1 MVQVFFNYYSS
12 ILFFLRRLKWK
23 KIKIE
28 RLVQLK
34 SFLSGGEELF
44 FQRFFPELLERT
56 APVITDVKV
65 IDISNNVEEIAHQLS
80 LQNDVQFFERR
91 GDHWAANDQVDQ
103 CQMALINGTH
113 VADAAR
119 VSKLVSWATI

>member
-1 MVQVFFNYYSS
+1 M
-12 ILFFLRRLKWK
+12 K

-28 RLVQLK
+28 RLAQLK
-34 SFLSGGEELF
+34 SFLSNSEELF
-44 FQRFFPELLERT
+44 FQRFFPELLGRT
-56 APVITDVKV
+56 VPVVTDIEVT
-65 IDISNNVEEIAHQLS
+65 DISNNVEEIAHQLS
-80 LQNDVQFFERR
+80 LQNDAQFFERH
-91 GDHWAANDQVDQ
+91 GDRWVTNNQVDQ

>member
-1 MVQVFFNYYSS
+1 M
-12 ILFFLRRLKWK
+12 K

-28 RLVQLK
+28 RLAQLK

-44 FQRFFPELLERT
+44 FSKFFPELLGKT
-56 APVITDVKV
+56 VPVVTDVEV

-80 LQNDVQFFERR
+80 LQNDVQFFERH
-91 GDHWAANDQVDQ
+91 GNHWVTNDHTDQ

-119 VSKLVSWATI
+119 VSKLISWATI

>member
-1 MVQVFFNYYSS
+1 M
-12 ILFFLRRLKWK
+12 K

-28 RLVQLK
+28 RKTQLK
-34 SFLSGGEELF
+34 SFLSGSEGLF

-56 APVITDVKV
+56 APVVTDVEV

-80 LQNDVQFFERR
+80 LQDDVQFFERH
-91 GDHWAANDQVDQ
+91 GDRWVTNDQVDQ
-103 CQMALINGTH
+103 RHLALINGTH

-119 VSKLVSWATI
+119 VSKLVSWANI

>member
-1 MVQVFFNYYSS
+1 M
-12 ILFFLRRLKWK
+12 K

-28 RLVQLK
+28 RLAQLK
-34 SFLSGGEELF
+34 SFLSGGEVLF
-44 FQRFFPELLERT
+44 FQKFFPELLKTT
-56 APVITDVKV
+56 APVVTDIEVT
-65 IDISNNVEEIAHQLS
+65 DISNSVEEIAHQLS

-91 GDHWAANDQVDQ
+91 DDRWVSNDQIDQ

>member
-1 MVQVFFNYYSS
+1 M
-12 ILFFLRRLKWK
+12 K

-28 RLVQLK
+28 RIAQFK
-34 SFLSGGEELF
+34 SLLSGSEELF
-44 FQRFFPELLERT
+44 FQRFFPELLGKT
-56 APVITDVKV
+56 VPVVTDVEV

-80 LQNDVQFFERR
+80 LQNDVHFFERR

-119 VSKLVSWATI
+119 VSKLISWATI

>member
-1 MVQVFFNYYSS
+1 M
-12 ILFFLRRLKWK
+12 K

-28 RLVQLK
+28 RMIQFK
-34 SFLSGGEELF
+34 SLLSGSEELF
-44 FQRFFPELLERT
+44 FQKFFPEFLKRT
-56 APVITDVKV
+56 APVVADVEV

-80 LQNDVQFFERR
+80 LQNDVQFIERR
-91 GDHWAANDQVDQ
+91 GDHWVTNDQIDQ

>member
-1 MVQVFFNYYSS
+1 ME
-12 ILFFLRRLKWK
+12 

-34 SFLSGGEELF
+34 SFLSDSEGLF
-44 FQRFFPELLERT
+44 FQRFFPGLLERT
-56 APVITDVKV
+56 ASVVADIEVT
-65 IDISNNVEEIAHQLS
+65 DISNNVEEIAHQLS
-80 LQNDVQFFERR
+80 LQNDVQFFERH
-91 GDHWAANDQVDQ
+91 GDRWLPNDQVNQ

-119 VSKLVSWATI
+119 VSKLVSWANI

>member
-1 MVQVFFNYYSS
+1 M
-12 ILFFLRRLKWK
+12 K

-28 RLVQLK
+28 RMTQFK
-34 SFLSGGEELF
+34 SLLSGSEELF
-44 FQRFFPELLERT
+44 FQKFFPELLGKT
-56 APVITDVKV
+56 VPVVTDIEIT
-65 IDISNNVEEIAHQLS
+65 DISNNIEEIAHQLF

-91 GDHWAANDQVDQ
+91 NDRWVVNDQIDQ

-119 VSKLVSWATI
+119 VSKLVSWGTI

>member
-1 MVQVFFNYYSS
+1 M
-12 ILFFLRRLKWK
+12 K

-28 RLVQLK
+28 RIAQLK
-34 SFLSGGEELF
+34 SFLSDSEGLF

-56 APVITDVKV
+56 APVVTDVEV
-65 IDISNNVEEIAHQLS
+65 IDISNDVEEIAHQLS
-80 LQNDVQFFERR
+80 LQNDVQFFERHDDR
-91 GDHWAANDQVDQ
+91 WVANDQVNQ

-119 VSKLVSWATI
+119 VSKLISWVTI